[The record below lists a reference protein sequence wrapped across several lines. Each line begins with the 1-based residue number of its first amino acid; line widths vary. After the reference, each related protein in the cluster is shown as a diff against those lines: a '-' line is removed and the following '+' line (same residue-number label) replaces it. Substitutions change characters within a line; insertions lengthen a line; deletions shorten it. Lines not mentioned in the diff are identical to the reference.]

1 MGKVKAWAQDE
12 FEKSIAIRELDF
24 GSRDVLR
31 KVPLVSKEEWVKHGM
46 ANQQDWAEYEKEFNA
61 WLDAYEASFGDQS

>member
-31 KVPLVSKEEWVKHGM
+31 KVIPVSKEEWVKHGM

-61 WLDAYEASFGDQS
+61 WLDAYEASFGDNL